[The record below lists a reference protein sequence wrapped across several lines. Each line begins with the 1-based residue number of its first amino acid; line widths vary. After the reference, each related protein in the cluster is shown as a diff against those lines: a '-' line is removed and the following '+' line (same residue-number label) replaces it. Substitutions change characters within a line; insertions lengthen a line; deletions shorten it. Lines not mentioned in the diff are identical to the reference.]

1 MVKISFN
8 FKQLEV
14 HNLCIAKKLV
24 SNDKLQIR
32 NQLSIVCIGVL
43 TSPLKNTPP
52 SLFQQAVLLNLQTV
66 HTPPPPPPPPPL

>member
-1 MVKISFN
+1 MVKIPFN

-14 HNLCIAKKLV
+14 HNLCIGKKLV

-52 SLFQQAVLLNLQTV
+52 SLF
-66 HTPPPPPPPPPL
+66 